1 MMIQRRLG
9 LAVENA
15 SSSLRACPQTEGIKG
30 STFWL
35 QNSIKLKR
43 KLIVMPNFVIER
55 RRRKK
60 KANLAEASDIGILG
74 TSNCCFKSVFCSNS
88 LFNFAS
94 EIFWFLGAC
103 CISK

>member
-43 KLIVMPNFVIER
+43 KLIIMPGFVIE
-55 RRRKK
+55 KK
-60 KANLAEASDIGILG
+60 KANLAEASDTGILG